1 MKGVVMKMMND
12 EGMNSMFRVQ
22 YDNGEELLFRVIYD
36 FIKGDLWVEQEITK
50 DDL

>member
-1 MKGVVMKMMND
+1 MKMMND